1 MDKEKAIERLQED
14 IDDCN
19 WYLTTS
25 IKGKNRE
32 NLILLRDALV
42 FAVEYMKLE

>member
-1 MDKEKAIERLQED
+1 VDKQKAIKRLQED

-25 IKGKNRE
+25 IKGKDRQD
-32 NLILLRDALV
+32 LILLRDALV
-42 FAVEYMKLE
+42 FAVEYMRLE